1 MSIAKGTGYVRGNR
15 RAAARKLASHLK
27 YLEHRPRGAE
37 ETREDRTI
45 FSDQKDAVGR
55 HQAIDGI
62 MEHTSSAVN
71 FHKLVLS
78 PSKEEP
84 VSDWQE
90 WTRCVMRDLEAFK
103 GQELHWYA
111 VKHGNTDDPH
121 VHIVLAGSGERFK
134 DGKPQAVKMY
144 AQDYAFLRERGREHS
159 GYDALQQDRELLRQ
173 IDQEPAHLE
182 PYTHSA
188 SQTIERHATHA
199 RGIDR

>member
-1 MSIAKGTGYVRGNR
+1 VSIAKGTGYVQGSR
-15 RAAARKLASHLK
+15 RAAALKLASHIK
-27 YLEHRPRGAE
+27 YLEHRPRGAD

-78 PSKEEP
+78 PSKDEP

-90 WTRCVMRDLEAFK
+90 WTRRVMRDLEEFK
-103 GQELHWYA
+103 RQELHWYA

-121 VHIVLAGSGERFK
+121 VHIVLAGSGERFR
-134 DGKPQAVKMY
+134 DGRPRAVKMY
-144 AQDYAFLRERGREHS
+144 AQDYAFLRERGREQS
-159 GYDALQQDRELLRQ
+159 GYDSLQQDRELARQ
-173 IDQEPAHLE
+173 IDREPEHLE
-182 PYTHSA
+182 PYTRSA
-188 SQTIERHATHA
+188 SQTIERDVPRS